1 MMRPV
6 GKQYRWS
13 VFSADRQGV
22 TSIEFAIGALVI
34 ATMFLGIVEWG
45 RLFWTRQIM
54 MHASDMAARCYSI
67 SSPQCSG
74 TSSPARYAVSVAA
87 ADGLTISTSDVTAG
101 SPPTCT
107 SQTGG
112 NLQVLFGLHHLQ
124 PCVARGVSALAP
136 VRFHSKFP
144 IRLLSDRHPRN
155 FRASGNAPPAAVSD
169 SSTNEPP
176 LDFADRQRNAL
187 IHVIYVGQRETHGQ
201 SSAGGPAEAGR

>member
-22 TSIEFAIGALVI
+22 TSIEFAIGVLVI

-74 TSSPARYAVSVAA
+74 TSSPASYAVSVAA
-87 ADGLTISTSDVTAG
+87 ADGLTISTSDVNAG
-101 SPPTCT
+101 SAPTCT

-112 NLQVLFGLHHLQ
+112 NVQYYSVSITYNFVS
-124 PCVARGVSALAP
+124 PVAS
-136 VRFHSKFP
+136 
-144 IRLLSDRHPRN
+144 LLSLP
-155 FRASGNAPPAAVSD
+155 SGFTVS
-169 SSTNEPP
+169 S
-176 LDFADRQRNAL
+176 Q
-187 IHVIYVGQRETHGQ
+187 YGC
-201 SSAGGPAEAGR
+201 